1 MIELFLF
8 YNRLNLYL
16 NSRANAPLL
25 FYSRKLREKS
35 LTEFSQLA
43 GVEKG
48 CWPPV
53 SAGRKLSDLAR
64 QQLPLMPDKAATVY
78 ATRQ

>member
-1 MIELFLF
+1 V
-8 YNRLNLYL
+8 
-16 NSRANAPLL
+16 
-25 FYSRKLREKS
+25 FYSRELREKS

-64 QQLPLMPDKAATVY
+64 QQLPLGPDKTAAVY

>member
-1 MIELFLF
+1 MRPSFF
-8 YNRLNLYL
+8 C
-16 NSRANAPLL
+16 SRE
-25 FYSRKLREKS
+25 LREKS

-48 CWPPV
+48 YWPPV

-64 QQLPLMPDKAATVY
+64 EQLPLVPDKAATVY